1 MNKKFSTF
9 LCASLLLA
17 SAFTT
22 ANAADLTG
30 VNNGADAFMVSKLD
44 KAALSGLYQL
54 RVTSTAAGNTTNGVL
69 AIENGKYVVKASN
82 YNLLNSLWCITITEQ
97 GQGKEPIYDF
107 VNKATGEFLAI
118 NEADVQGLAVNA
130 TSGALQVGETYGGWA
145 FARTYKEVLEK
156 NQPMFTYQ
164 EADYVLI
171 LLEDNGVLKA
181 KKVLASE
188 ARDLTDAVKF
198 TVYDAGTYVL
208 SADEINAYLKDNKNV
223 LNFNQDANADV
234 NPFTTKA
241 FVAKELKGGLA
252 ADHNFVYV
260 TDKENENSY
269 LKVDTAANGVGIQ
282 FLKFGWTNAEKE
294 PNKDVE
300 NSTLANQHKF
310 LFSYKP
316 STDSLFIQVKQVRY
330 KNEKNAEKYWKD
342 VTDIKNY
349 GSKYVGV
356 SDTDVNLDNNAV
368 AEMPGD
374 AVAPSQLFVKL
385 QNFTVA
391 DRIATIGARP
401 INTHIGF
408 GLKGCNAASDKT
420 SIANGLYITKNAKG
434 QVLAAPIHE
443 NDNVGHNQVEWVTL
457 DEQDPM
463 HMPAYQWVI
472 TKTLNSEASQA
483 TSPIKVVNRE
493 FLETY
498 NNVQLRLNDKNEIDA
513 SYDLLDGVTFVQIT
527 DSAIIK
533 DKKLGYKYLAKNEL
547 IVNKYKFNYLN
558 PFTQDYWIAN
568 GADKDSL
575 IYVKEAANEYTLT
588 EGSTAEYGIDVDAT
602 LLKKIPGLAQL
613 ERTNY
618 VIAKNKT
625 AKLVKAYGSKYSMGA
640 ANYGTVAEVDTFFF
654 KENNHYDGKHYYA
667 ILETAY
673 DNTKHAAYIA
683 DLNKETSKV
692 GIADDGMTAGLKVQ
706 LLNESRTSAFTV
718 EPSDAPLYRRFNK
731 AILGE
736 DEKDGPDSLLFV
748 EKYRKEYLMDE
759 GNSSFTDEFVD
770 YLGIWSKEK
779 AENKLAMRIDTAW
792 LNRGAGNVK
801 PQYLI
806 SVARDDQGAI
816 ETIPCDEADDKH
828 FYIDDK
834 GVAHKTDKWH
844 CQHAKQ
850 GRTGFAYG
858 KYLVSFADSARMK
871 DSNTKPWMDIT
882 NGYTRVGFVKA
893 VHAGDSLFI
902 LVNEFKNM
910 KPADLDTA
918 DIVKAYTAAKINGK
932 YIVNLQGDQHKNVTW
947 SFRYVD
953 PDKAANVTEEDPN
966 VNAFMFESNVY
977 TDEKLDTPD
986 YDAVAG
992 AQKNIPLSN
1001 VHGLGNA
1008 IAPNYAAW
1016 LKMQNGCLVLTRYDS
1031 DFNSSKTGG
1040 DAALVFNVAQKTDA
1054 DDMVTS
1060 IDGANVEGVSVVATN
1075 GAVTVQGAAGKPVV
1089 ITNILGK
1096 VVAETVLSSDNATIA
1111 VPAGIVAV
1119 AVDGEEAVKVVVK

>member
-1 MNKKFSTF
+1 MLKKS
-9 LCASLLLA
+9 
-17 SAFTT
+17 
-22 ANAADLTG
+22 
-30 VNNGADAFMVSKLD
+30 
-44 KAALSGLYQL
+44 
-54 RVTSTAAGNTTNGVL
+54 
-69 AIENGKYVVKASN
+69 
-82 YNLLNSLWCITITEQ
+82 
-97 GQGKEPIYDF
+97 
-107 VNKATGEFLAI
+107 
-118 NEADVQGLAVNA
+118 
-130 TSGALQVGETYGGWA
+130 
-145 FARTYKEVLEK
+145 RT
-156 NQPMFTYQ
+156 
-164 EADYVLI
+164 
-171 LLEDNGVLKA
+171 
-181 KKVLASE
+181 
-188 ARDLTDAVKF
+188 
-198 TVYDAGTYVL
+198 
-208 SADEINAYLKDNKNV
+208 
-223 LNFNQDANADV
+223 
-234 NPFTTKA
+234 
-241 FVAKELKGGLA
+241 
-252 ADHNFVYV
+252 
-260 TDKENENSY
+260 
-269 LKVDTAANGVGIQ
+269 
-282 FLKFGWTNAEKE
+282 
-294 PNKDVE
+294 
-300 NSTLANQHKF
+300 TLANQHKF

-420 SIANGLYITKNAKG
+420 SIANGLYIIKNAKG

-443 NDNVGHNQVEWVTL
+443 NDNVGNNKVEWVTL

-588 EGSTAEYGIDVDAT
+588 EGSTAKYGIDVDAA

-618 VIAKNKT
+618 VIAKNKD
-625 AKLVKAYGSKYSMGA
+625 AKLVKAYGSKYAMGA
-640 ANYGTVAEVDTFFF
+640 KNVGTTAEVDTFFF
-654 KENNHYDGKHYYA
+654 KENNHFSGKHYYA
-667 ILETAY
+667 ILES
-673 DNTKHAAYIA
+673 NWNGTKAYIN
-683 DLNKETSKV
+683 DLNTTTAKV

-706 LLNESRTSAFTV
+706 LLNESRTSSFTV

-731 AILGE
+731 AVLGE
-736 DEKDGPDSLLFV
+736 NVNDGADSLAFV
-748 EKYRKEYLMDE
+748 ERYRHEYLMDE
-759 GNSSFTDEFVD
+759 TNANFEDKNGVVD
-770 YLGIWSKEK
+770 YLGIWNKDK
-779 AENKLAMRIDTAW
+779 ANGKLAMRIDTAW

-828 FYIDDK
+828 FYIDEN
-834 GVAHKTDKWH
+834 GNAHKTDKWH
-844 CQHAKQ
+844 CQHAKP
-850 GRTGFAYG
+850 GRAGFAYG
-858 KYLVSFADSARMK
+858 KYLVSFADSARADK
-871 DSNTKPWMDIT
+871 DKPYMDIK

-893 VHAGDSLFI
+893 IHSGDSLYI

-910 KPADLDTA
+910 KPADLNIDE
-918 DIVKAYTAAKINGK
+918 IIKSYKAAKIDGA

-953 PDKAANVTEEDPN
+953 PDKAASVTEEGEA
-966 VNAFMFESNVY
+966 NAFMFESNVY
-977 TDEKLDTPD
+977 SDSPETS
-986 YDAVAG
+986 VNG
-992 AQKNIPLSN
+992 NVPLGN
-1001 VHGLGNA
+1001 VHGLENA
-1008 IAPNYAAW
+1008 IAPKYAAW
-1016 LKMQNGCLVLTRYDS
+1016 LKMQNGCLVLTRGDS

-1040 DAALVFNVAQKTDA
+1040 DAALVFNVDPEASKG
-1054 DDMVTS
+1054 DMVTS
-1060 IDGANVEGVSVVATN
+1060 NDEVAVEGVSVVAGN
-1075 GAVTVQGAAGKPVV
+1075 GTVTVQGAAGKSVV

-1096 VVAETVLSSDNATIA
+1096 VVAETVLTSDNATIA

-1119 AVDGEEAVKVVVK
+1119 AVEGEEAVKTIVK